1 MRYLHF
7 MRWADKRNII
17 LLHVSFWVIFAL
29 FKVFDYAND
38 IPTKLAV
45 RLVFSQHL
53 FSLIGAYIHYF
64 MLLPLLFQKKKLG
77 VYFSG
82 LIVVFAICIL
92 CRGWM
97 ESQLISGIFQTNYY
111 DEWTFAR
118 VSSMVWNLASFI
130 VFISLLKF
138 TVDRF
143 VLESQKRELE
153 NEKLNAELNYLK
165 AQINPHFLFN
175 TLHNLNYLS
184 QIKSDQATEVVLK
197 LSNIMRYMIYE
208 SNKERVPLAKE
219 ISYIQDY
226 LDLEAIRLN
235 KSFNLKFD
243 VSQVDEQLEIVPLI
257 LIPFVENAF
266 KHGISDQQEDNWI
279 DIILRS
285 DKRSLELIVENSLKE
300 EHIQREEASG
310 FGLNNLKKR
319 LDLSYPKKHT
329 LQIQESDEKF
339 SVHLILELS

>member
-1 MRYLHF
+1 

-17 LLHVSFWVIFAL
+17 LLHVSFWFIFAL

-38 IPTKLAV
+38 IPTQMAIKLIV
-45 RLVFSQHL
+45 SQHT
-53 FSLIGAYIHYF
+53 FSIIGAYLHYF
-64 MLLPLLFQKKKLG
+64 FLLPLLFQKRKLTIYI
-77 VYFSG
+77 VG
-82 LIVVFAICIL
+82 LIALLTLCVFGRFWL
-92 CRGWM
+92 
-97 ESQLISGIFQTNYY
+97 ESTFISGIFNTTYY

-118 VSSMVWNLASFI
+118 VTSMLWNFASFI
-130 VFISLLKF
+130 VFISLIKF

-143 VLESQKRELE
+143 VLESQKKELE

-184 QIKSDQATEVVLK
+184 QIKSDQATEVILK

-208 SNKERVPLAKE
+208 SNKAKVPLAKE
-219 ISYIQDY
+219 ISYIHDY

-235 KSFNLKFD
+235 KAFSLKFD

-266 KHGISDQQEDNWI
+266 KHGISDQQEKNWI
-279 DIILRS
+279 NIHLRS
-285 DKRSLELIVENSLKE
+285 DKKSLELKVENSLKAG
-300 EHIQREEASG
+300 HIEKEEASG
-310 FGLNNLKKR
+310 FGLNNLRKR
-319 LDLSYPKKHT
+319 LELSYPKRHK
-329 LQIQESDEKF
+329 LYIQESAEKF